1 MADAVMV
8 HADIGAWSLAAL
20 ADEASFDRHYESVAA
35 AIADRI
41 AAKVHINVLARRHAF
56 ADFVNSLEDIDTGA
70 IGYRHFI
77 GVCAGFIAS
86 LAGQRIIAYATAA
99 RDPPDR
105 MVDAVVKYPNEVTA
119 LASGAAVY
127 LLRVR
132 DLTGVDPSLPVSALV
147 MENAAAQLRRRADA
161 AIRFRELLRLTTPW
175 A

>member
-1 MADAVMV
+1 MV
-8 HADIGAWSLAAL
+8 HADIGAWTLAAL
-20 ADEASFDRHYESVAA
+20 ADEPSFDRHYETVAA
-35 AIADRI
+35 AIADCI
-41 AAKVHINVLARRHAF
+41 AAKVHINILARRQAF
-56 ADFVNSLEDIDTGA
+56 ADFINSLDGIDTGSLS
-70 IGYRHFI
+70 YRHFI
-77 GVCAGFIAS
+77 GVCASLIAS
-86 LAGQRIIAYATAA
+86 LGGQRIIAYSTVA

-132 DLTGVDPSLPVSALV
+132 DLTGVDPSLPLSALV

-175 A
+175 S